1 MHRLR
6 DVLKVLVPGILKGD
20 VELAPYVLLHPGRH
34 ADAAWFRKTLQTCRH
49 VHAVTENVATIDNDV
64 AKIDA
69 DAELDALPLLHL
81 GIALQHS
88 VPDIKGTAH
97 RFDDTTEFG

>member
-1 MHRLR
+1 MF
-6 DVLKVLVPGILKGD
+6 LKCWFPASSKATSSL
-20 VELAPYVLLHPGRH
+20 PYVLLHPGRH

-69 DAELDALPLLHL
+69 DAELDPLPLF
-81 GIALQHS
+81 
-88 VPDIKGTAH
+88 T
-97 RFDDTTEFG
+97 